1 MNLLN
6 LDELLLI
13 AQRTLDEKD
22 FSILD
27 SQLICGSN
35 DLLGY
40 MGEYYKLHLNVQTR
54 GDATRNYNL
63 IYFVKSLPYR
73 NESLKIECERK
84 GVFLKESLIY
94 AKILPNI
101 QKYGTK
107 KLFPKCYYCRNDV
120 IVLEDLGQTYRH
132 LNASTDRDFL
142 DSCKLILEHLSEL
155 HACSIAWEEK
165 ENISIDQLYGKDLS
179 ELLLNRDN
187 TWFMTGLKGIIFL
200 ALRHP
205 DYQDEWA
212 QKFIKEKLYDILL
225 KTEEFVKPSQH
236 LRNAFCHRDTWH
248 RNIFFKFPSTEDQT
262 PPTSCCLIDFQFS
275 KYCSPCLDI
284 LFVLYM
290 VVPAEKREDV
300 YEDCLEHYFNSL
312 QSHFQRLGLPRD
324 LITRQR
330 FLDECEQ
337 MRLAG
342 LLMWALAEPQ
352 TRIKPQLSNR
362 LRAEDPARFDYYLN
376 NDRSGLYLK
385 VIKEQPGYEQII
397 MRPIKELLEYIL
409 KTKQSEIG
417 P

>member
-13 AQRTLDEKD
+13 AQRTLEQKD
-22 FSILD
+22 VLILD
-27 SQLICGSN
+27 SQLNRGSN

-40 MGEYYKLHLNVQTR
+40 MGEYYKLNLNVQTR
-54 GDATRNYNL
+54 GDAIRNYNL
-63 IYFVKSLPYR
+63 IYFVKSLPYQ
-73 NESLKIECERK
+73 NEPQKAECERK
-84 GVFLKESLIY
+84 GVFPKESLIY

-107 KLFPKCYYCRNDV
+107 KLFPKCYYCRQDV
-120 IVLEDLGQTYRH
+120 IVLEDLGQNYRH
-132 LNASTDRDFL
+132 LNASTDSDSL
-142 DSCKLILEHLSEL
+142 DCCKLILEHLSEL

-165 ENISIDQLYGKDLS
+165 ENISIDQLYGEDLN
-179 ELLLNRDN
+179 ELLLSRDN
-187 TWFMTGLKGIIFL
+187 SWFMTGLKGIIFL
-200 ALRHP
+200 AQRHP
-205 DYQDEWA
+205 DYQDEWS

-225 KTEEFVKPSQH
+225 KTEEFAKPSKY
-236 LRNAFCHRDTWH
+236 LRNSFCHRDAWQ

-262 PPTSCCLIDFQFS
+262 SPSSCCLVDFQLA
-275 KYCSPCLDI
+275 KYCSPCLDV

-290 VVPAEKREDV
+290 VVSAEQRKDV
-300 YEDCLEHYFNSL
+300 NEDCLEHYFNSL

-324 LITRQR
+324 LVTRQR

-342 LLMWALAEPQ
+342 LL
-352 TRIKPQLSNR
+352 I
-362 LRAEDPARFDYYLN
+362 FDYYLN
-376 NDRSGLYLK
+376 EDRSGLYLK

-397 MRPIKELLEYIL
+397 MTPIKELLEYIL
-409 KTKQSEIG
+409 KTKQSEIM